1 MVPLVSCVRRLTG
14 KKSRASIDRTQN
26 SIGPTALLP
35 DFMMRNA
42 IERDRDPCCGP
53 MDLAWLAAG
62 QVTASVRRLMGA
74 HRNDHRGNE
83 LSARCRRSFSSG
95 CSCPP
100 PTTRQKHLERDRL
113 HGRSVPNCFQACGGG
128 GGRDVCLAHGR
139 TSLPLTLV
147 DANRASDWPLSTR
160 EKKTG
165 VGIDS
170 RCQAIDPRQQFS
182 SVSLCGQ

>member
-1 MVPLVSCVRRLTG
+1 
-14 KKSRASIDRTQN
+14 
-26 SIGPTALLP
+26 
-35 DFMMRNA
+35 
-42 IERDRDPCCGP
+42 

-170 RCQAIDPRQQFS
+170 RCQAIDPRNRFLRS
-182 SVSLCGQ
+182 CASVSWDSRSLSSEAVLRWRRTIVSERSCLLSGPLPAAG